1 MPGTRIS
8 THIIKTSEHILK
20 AVLPYFCPAASVVT
34 TRTFRNRKN
43 GATPIQ
49 PSDLKQCEK
58 VAAAV
63 ARHNKQTLAKAK
75 RVNDTENKIRRAKLE
90 EDDWTI
96 NVRPLFVDCRG
107 CYKTIKLDGRNPDS
121 YYRTNWIKHKK
132 ICRKILEAQNRQ
144 DVCTSGLISEDV
156 TDNEVLPP
164 STDNPWK
171 PTSHCRDQHID
182 YPASKLRPAKWTD
195 EENEPED
202 GEYFLDSVDLPIFTE
217 RRLSERY
224 FSDSSATEYSGNTR
238 ESNRSTLAYTS
249 QFNTQAHPRMHMR
262 TVLYENHAGP
272 AYSFHSSERSVIC
285 QNNIGAYN
293 FGVYNQMQQKERH
306 AIEFLTNLWKLRGQT

>member
-8 THIIKTSEHILK
+8 THMIKASEHILK
-20 AVLPYFCPAASVVT
+20 AVLPYFPAASVVT

-63 ARHNKQTLAKAK
+63 TRHNKQTLAKAR

-144 DVCTSGLISEDV
+144 DVCTSELISEDV

-164 STDNPWK
+164 STDHPWK
-171 PTSHCRDQHID
+171 PTSHCRDQRID
-182 YPASKLRPAKWTD
+182 YPASTLRPAKWTD

-202 GEYFLDSVDLPIFTE
+202 
-217 RRLSERY
+217 ERY

-238 ESNRSTLAYTS
+238 ESDRSTLAYIS

-272 AYSFHSSERSVIC
+272 AYSFHSERSVIC

-293 FGVYNQMQQKERH
+293 FGVYNRMQQKERH
-306 AIEFLTNLWKLRGQT
+306 AVEFLTNLWKLRGQT